1 MERFDRVAQARALGV
16 LIAHD
21 VPYDEND
28 NGVFVNMS
36 VASPTAVVEL
46 EKYVD
51 YVRLQQEFLAERESE
66 RHTLLDNYFKGGDD
80 VHEATCSGSSTET
93 SSRVR

>member
-1 MERFDRVAQARALGV
+1 MEVSRLVTLKDAVEQLDRVAQARALGV
-16 LIAHD
+16 LMAHN

-36 VASPTAVVEL
+36 VASATAVAEL
-46 EKYVD
+46 EKYVE
-51 YVRLQQEFLAERESE
+51 YVRLQHEFLAERESE

-80 VHEATCSGSSTET
+80 VQDTP
-93 SSRVR
+93 